1 LWQGLFGHGSMV
13 TSIFGNRTQLK
24 TCCNGKKKKMKRRR
38 TERKTHPRQKGNN
51 KILLSESFIMWL
63 QAINFGASSQMQQQ
77 RCQ

>member
-1 LWQGLFGHGSMV
+1 LATERSSKLAA
-13 TSIFGNRTQLK
+13 TA
-24 TCCNGKKKKMKRRR
+24 KKMKRRR